1 MNDKDWT
8 RVGPVTVRL
17 LDALHFTGRELH
29 FADLETAIAK
39 IGGRRTFVFV
49 GAFGWRMAPSCG
61 GNIDH
66 AVFFDELGMQIPRW
80 RVAIAETNVRGRWKS
95 PPVRFRDGPLSR
107 IGSKRSGGHFYR
119 LPRTR
124 QELTAAAAHDA
135 DSEAV
140 ALAGR
145 WRARRNRAN
154 LTTAWDDVPCGRRG
168 RNWKNFRKHQ
178 WKD

>member
-8 RVGPVTVRL
+8 HVGPVTARL
-17 LDALHFTGRELH
+17 PDALHSTGRELH
-29 FADLETAIAK
+29 FPDLETAIAK
-39 IGGRRTFVFV
+39 AGGRRAFVFA
-49 GAFGWRMAPSCG
+49 GAFGWRMASSCAG
-61 GNIDH
+61 SIGYT
-66 AVFFDELGMQIPRW
+66 VFFDELGMQIPRW
-80 RVAIAETNVRGRWKS
+80 RVAIAEATVRGRSKA
-95 PPVRFRDGPLSR
+95 PPVRFRDGPLSHK
-107 IGSKRSGGHFYR
+107 GSKRSGGHFFR

-124 QELTAAAAHDA
+124 QEFTAAAAHDA

-145 WRARRNRAN
+145 WRARRNRSN